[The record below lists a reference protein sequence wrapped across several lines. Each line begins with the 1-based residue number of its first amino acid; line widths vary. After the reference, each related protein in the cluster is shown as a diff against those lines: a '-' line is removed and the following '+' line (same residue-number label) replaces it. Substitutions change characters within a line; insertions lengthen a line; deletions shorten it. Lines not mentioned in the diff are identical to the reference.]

1 MQIVMRSDNAQEFL
15 SRKVHALCDEYG
27 VTRELSCAFSSFQ
40 NGGAERAIRSACQRA
55 RTMIIAAEMPIRFW
69 PDALNSATRIHNLL
83 PCASRKFQSP
93 NQIETGSVTPAE
105 IMSTHIFESRC
116 FVHLTP
122 NEKTKASKMK
132 PFAWRGVYLGKAIGK
147 EGHLVWCEQ
156 RKAAFV
162 RDSVTFDDGKHWLS
176 HHLKP
181 GPDELV
187 YKRETKGDV
196 ILDHL

>member
-1 MQIVMRSDNAQEFL
+1 
-15 SRKVHALCDEYG
+15 
-27 VTRELSCAFSSFQ
+27 
-40 NGGAERAIRSACQRA
+40 
-55 RTMIIAAEMPIRFW
+55 MIIAAEMPIRFW

-105 IMSTHIFESRC
+105 IMCTHIFGSRC

-122 NEKTKASKMK
+122 NEKAKASKMK

-176 HHLKP
+176 HLQRILN
-181 GPDELV
+181 DESPEPFSYQSTGIPFTLIAT
-187 YKRETKGDV
+187 YEAAPESKEK
-196 ILDHL
+196 